1 MRRPN
6 QPRHPTQSESAMSQ
20 PHELSAQELLAAYRN
35 KTLSPVEATRSV
47 LDHIAR
53 WEPHIHA
60 TYALDPDQA
69 LTQAR
74 ASEARWM
81 KGEPQACGGYSLDGV
96 PATIKENIAT
106 RGVPVPL
113 GT

>member
-1 MRRPN
+1 MP
-6 QPRHPTQSESAMSQ
+6 Q
-20 PHELSAQELLAAYRN
+20 PHEMSAQELLQAYRS

-53 WEPHIHA
+53 WEPRLRA
-60 TYALDPDQA
+60 TYALDPEGA
-69 LTQAR
+69 LALAR

-106 RGVPVPL
+106 RGVPS